1 MSEKN
6 NWLQRSHWSVY
17 ATAWILGLSALGAIL
32 GMIAFPLGGLIVGA
46 ERTSLQ
52 LLVRGAR
59 FGSFY
64 FLIWAPAIA
73 IAACTMRAYRRR
85 HPDAETRPP
94 SITPPENA

>member
-1 MSEKN
+1 MKKIAR
-6 NWLQRSHWSVY
+6 WLHQSHWSVY
-17 ATAWILGLSALGAIL
+17 AAAWIGGLSAVGAIL
-32 GMIAFPLGGLIVGA
+32 GMICFPLGGLIVGA

-85 HPDAETRPP
+85 HPNAEPHHPP
-94 SITPPENA
+94 ARFSEKP